1 MGKRLFAR
9 QGLGYVMQA
18 DEIVGEL
25 AATRMTLVRRDGR
38 ELVPNGVDEVP
49 AGESVDFIVNA
60 GQSIRVVEE
69 MLPEGAAAVP
79 AEESAI
85 AKVTA

>member
-1 MGKRLFAR
+1 MSTVITVKNNAAPGSSVAVRVISQK
-9 QGLGYVMQA
+9 
-18 DEIVGEL
+18 IVD
-25 AATRMTLVRRDGR
+25 DGR

-69 MLPEGAAAVP
+69 TLPAPAETATEQVP
-79 AEESAI
+79 A
-85 AKVTA
+85 

>member
-1 MGKRLFAR
+1 MSTVITVKNNAAPGSNIAVRVISQK
-9 QGLGYVMQA
+9 
-18 DEIVGEL
+18 IVD
-25 AATRMTLVRRDGR
+25 DGR

-69 MLPEGAAAVP
+69 ILPA

-85 AKVTA
+85 AKVNE

>member
-1 MGKRLFAR
+1 MSTVITVKNNAAPGSNIAVRVISQK
-9 QGLGYVMQA
+9 
-18 DEIVGEL
+18 IVD
-25 AATRMTLVRRDGR
+25 DGR

-69 MLPEGAAAVP
+69 MLPAP
-79 AEESAI
+79 AE
-85 AKVTA
+85 TATEQVQA

>member
-1 MGKRLFAR
+1 MSTVITIKNNAAPGSNIAVRVISQK
-9 QGLGYVMQA
+9 
-18 DEIVGEL
+18 IVD
-25 AATRMTLVRRDGR
+25 DGR

-69 MLPEGAAAVP
+69 ILPA

-85 AKVTA
+85 AKVNE